1 MFGKKQSKELKA
13 KIDEYRGKFRS
24 FIDSCSDE
32 SKLNMLFTELTLF
45 RANHD
50 GKDGIIQNIKDAI
63 KRKETISRCAW
74 INAQLDDILDNFTD
88 NDTQYDR
95 EFNELMNRAL
105 PTEKTVSGWDAFWN
119 WLWSSFDKAAGK
131 K

>member
-13 KIDEYRGKFRS
+13 KINECRNKFHS
-24 FIDSCSDE
+24 FIDSCSDGC
-32 SKLNMLFTELTLF
+32 KLNMLFTELTLF

-50 GKDGIIQNIKDAI
+50 DKDGIIQNMKDAI
-63 KRKETISRCAW
+63 KRKENISRGAW

-88 NDTQYDR
+88 SDTQYEH
-95 EFNELMNRAL
+95 EFNELMSRIL
-105 PTEKTVSGWDAFWN
+105 PAEKVVSGWEAFWN